1 MAVTRAEL
9 DAATETWL
17 EAQAGFKNYLEATE
31 ALFIVFSEGWCG
43 PRRALKEAF
52 DDYREA
58 LLRDSGFN
66 ALEVR
71 EVYPHGRPQ
80 RQ

>member
-31 ALFIVFSEGWCG
+31 ALFIVFSESWCE

-52 DDYREA
+52 DDYRAA
-58 LLRDSGFN
+58 LLRNSGVN

-71 EVYPHGRPQ
+71 EVYPPRRPECQ
-80 RQ
+80 